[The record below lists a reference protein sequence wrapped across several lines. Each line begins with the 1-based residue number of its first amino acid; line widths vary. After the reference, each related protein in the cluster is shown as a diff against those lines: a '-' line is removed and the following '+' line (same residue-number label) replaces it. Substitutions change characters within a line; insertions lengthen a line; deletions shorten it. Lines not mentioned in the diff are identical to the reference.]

1 MTNDCKVLMD
11 QADRMKASRDAQH
24 PSTYSKPKGK
34 RPYANNYTKE
44 EVNRIVNLATKKAVA
59 KEKASSKPS
68 VTDHD
73 TEDEINQF
81 SSFNLSEVNSDE
93 DYQKL

>member
-1 MTNDCKVLMD
+1 MD

-24 PSTYSKPKGK
+24 PSTYNKPKGK
-34 RPYANNYTKE
+34 RPYGNNYTKE

-68 VTDHD
+68 VTDND
-73 TEDEINQF
+73 TEDEMNHF
-81 SSFNLSEVNSDE
+81 SSLKLSEVNSDE
-93 DYQKL
+93 ENQKL